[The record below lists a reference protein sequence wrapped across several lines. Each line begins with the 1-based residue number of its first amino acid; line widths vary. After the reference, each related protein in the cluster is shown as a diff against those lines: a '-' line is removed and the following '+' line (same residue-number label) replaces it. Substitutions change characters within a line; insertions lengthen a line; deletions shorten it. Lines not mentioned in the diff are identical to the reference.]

1 MPPFLLLTQGDKESL
16 CSQGGSGWHS
26 LNVHWDL
33 RYVEFIPR
41 ETNTRPRRSDEKVD
55 EKVTLLSTS
64 QRSAERS
71 SDWTI
76 AGLSTLFLFCFVFY
90 FQVNSW
96 GSWGV
101 CSEKCAVGTKQ
112 RTRTVKISKRCRGRD
127 CPALRV
133 RIYCPISWVY
143 TYCCKLWGCT
153 GVNLFVDV
161 VVVVLLKKNS
171 STTSMSKKSIDS

>member
-16 CSQGGSGWHS
+16 CSQGGSVWHS
-26 LNVHWDL
+26 VNVHWNL
-33 RYVEFIPR
+33 RYIEFIPS
-41 ETNTRPRRSDEKVD
+41 ETNTRPRRSASLIHCDCARSCWK
-55 EKVTLLSTS
+55 SNSS
-64 QRSAERS
+64 QYLTTQCWEGFRLNHRRA
-71 SDWTI
+71 
-76 AGLSTLFLFCFVFY
+76 LNVVFVLFCFVFY

-133 RIYCPISWVY
+133 RIYCPVSWVY
-143 TYCCKLWGCT
+143 NYRCKLWGCT
-153 GVNLFVDV
+153 GVNWFVDV
-161 VVVVLLKKNS
+161 LLFYL
-171 STTSMSKKSIDS
+171 